1 MFALPV
7 LRVLPNNTHIFYQ
20 GLLHQLPPELTGE
33 KRFSTFKHANKAG
46 WHKTEFGYYSYCVA
60 ATQGG
65 LYIFPALY
73 LIDQEPPSKKFYGYK
88 KVFTKVQ
95 IENYAAGIVKRED
108 NEQKNLQIQLNSFVH
123 DLRKLST
130 AIYHQSFEA
139 KNIIPGKSKRLRYL
153 IDSIMASQTMLK
165 IRTDVMDVS
174 GGVIPTSK
182 TRVPIY
188 KKTDKV
194 VKCFRPMASDR
205 DIEII
210 LTGKSHSTGK
220 GPKAFEIVP
229 YILIENA
236 VKYSNKGQDI
246 SVNFMENAVNIVC
259 EVISKGPSLID
270 GEQDTIF
277 KKGFRGAN
285 AVKSGVP
292 GSGLGLHL
300 AKDIVQLFDG
310 NIIHQET
317 EKQADLLG
325 NFRSTHKF
333 IVTVPKAI

>member
-7 LRVLPNNTHIFYQ
+7 LHVLPDDTHVFYQ
-20 GLLHQLPPELTGE
+20 GLLHKLPPELTSE
-33 KRFSTFKHANKAG
+33 QRFSTYKYAKKPG
-46 WHKTEFGYYSYCVA
+46 WHKTEFDYYSYCVA

-65 LYIFPALY
+65 LYIFPALN
-73 LIDQEPPSKKFYGYK
+73 LIDQESPRKKIHGYK
-88 KVFTKVQ
+88 KMFTKIQ
-95 IENYAAGIVKRED
+95 IEKYAEGIVNREV
-108 NEQKNLQIQLNSFVH
+108 NEQKSLQIQLNSFVH

-139 KNIIPGKSKRLRYL
+139 KTIIQGKSVKLRHL

-174 GGVIPTSK
+174 GGIIPTLK
-182 TRVPIY
+182 TRVTIY

-194 VKCFRPMASDR
+194 VKCFRPMASDKN
-205 DIEII
+205 IEII

-236 VKYSNKGQDI
+236 VKYSNKGEDI
-246 SVNFMENAVNIVC
+246 FVNFMENAANIVF
-259 EVISKGPSLID
+259 EIISNGPSLID
-270 GEQDTIF
+270 GEQDRIF
-277 KKGFRGAN
+277 EKGFRGKN
-285 AVKSGVP
+285 AIESRVS

-310 NIIHQET
+310 NILHQET
-317 EKQADLLG
+317 EKNADLLG
-325 NFRSTHKF
+325 NLRSTHKF
-333 IVTVPKAI
+333 IVTVPKAF